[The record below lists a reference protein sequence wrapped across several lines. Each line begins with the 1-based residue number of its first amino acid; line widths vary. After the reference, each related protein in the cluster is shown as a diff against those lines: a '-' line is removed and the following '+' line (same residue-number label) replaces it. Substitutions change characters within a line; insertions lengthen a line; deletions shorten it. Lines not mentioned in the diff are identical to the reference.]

1 MVRMSAS
8 PRMALKATRVK
19 VLMSQP
25 VLHICQ
31 AYDTGLSWPGMDP
44 SWSEYSDTPSPL
56 YEKKGRSGG

>member
-1 MVRMSAS
+1 M
-8 PRMALKATRVK
+8 ATRVK
-19 VLMSQP
+19 VLMSHP

-56 YEKKGRSGG
+56 YEKKGVAEGEGA

>member
-1 MVRMSAS
+1 
-8 PRMALKATRVK
+8 MALKATRVK

>member
-1 MVRMSAS
+1 MSALY
-8 PRMALKATRVK
+8 RMPLKATRVK
-19 VLMSQP
+19 VPLSHP

-31 AYDTGLSWPGMDP
+31 AYDTGPSWPGMDP